1 MTAPTELPEQFNV
14 STAFLDRNVDEGRG
28 GRVAIYAGDER
39 ITYQTLLN
47 QVNRAGNALRAL
59 GVRPEERVLLLMLD
73 TPEFAYLFW
82 GAIRIGAVA
91 VPTNTAL
98 KPHDYAYML
107 RDSRATVLA
116 VSEEPPPA
124 IEPALAGR
132 GSPRHVV
139 VAGAGAPGPGR
150 HALRDLLSASDPHL
164 DPAPTHRD
172 EPAFWLWSSGSTGA
186 PKGTVHLHHDMVCAV
201 DLYAEAVLRIRDDD
215 VCLSI
220 AKLFFAY
227 G

>member
-39 ITYQTLLN
+39 ITYRTLLS

-91 VPTNTAL
+91 VPRTRRSSPT
-98 KPHDYAYML
+98 
-107 RDSRATVLA
+107 
-116 VSEEPPPA
+116 PPPTSFRTA
-124 IEPALAGR
+124 RRR
-132 GSPRHVV
+132 GS
-139 VAGAGAPGPGR
+139 A
-150 HALRDLLSASDPHL
+150 
-164 DPAPTHRD
+164 
-172 EPAFWLWSSGSTGA
+172 W
-186 PKGTVHLHHDMVCAV
+186 
-201 DLYAEAVLRIRDDD
+201 
-215 VCLSI
+215 
-220 AKLFFAY
+220 AKH
-227 G
+227 